1 MEEPRVLDNH
11 GNEKD
16 MVLVRQT
23 YGSDFARAPTDTLA
37 GATHV
42 YRLIELSE
50 KEGWSNID
58 TLVRGEDSQP
68 QACVTAAFYWPD
80 ASTLSRPGEWKR
92 TKYHHSTDTRGIVG
106 FALGHG
112 GHIRRAV
119 VAGSHA
125 IWVSEPTMPSDLGD
139 KMGMLAATNRRR
151 LKSIFQLHPLGMI
164 RLTIDSPPDGAVL
177 SVTEISVTG
186 TTEPGFTVTL
196 TVNGRQ
202 VPSVVANRN
211 GVYSFTRAP
220 LQGGVN
226 GLSAKASSPPGRPGV
241 RSGYDGGPS
250 LLGWRRMG
258 AEAQGVGG
266 GA

>member
-1 MEEPRVLDNH
+1 MAIRRTWCWSDRP
-11 GNEKD
+11 
-16 MVLVRQT
+16 MVRTSPGPQQT
-23 YGSDFARAPTDTLA
+23 CLA

-42 YRLIELSE
+42 YRLIEFSE

-58 TLVRGEDSQP
+58 TFVRGEDSQP
-68 QACVTAAFYWPD
+68 QASVAVAFYRPD

-92 TKYHHSTDTRGIVG
+92 RKYYHRSDTRGIVG

-112 GHIRRAV
+112 EHIRRAV

-125 IWVSEPTMPSDLGD
+125 VWVSEPTMPSDLGD
-139 KMGMLAATNRRR
+139 KVGMLAGRNRRH
-151 LKSIFQLHPLGMI
+151 LESVFQLHPLGMI
-164 RLTIDSPPDGAVL
+164 RLIIDSPSDGAVL

-196 TVNGRQ
+196 TVNGRH

-220 LQGGVN
+220 LQEGIN
-226 GLSAKASSPPGRPGV
+226 GLSAKASSPRGRPGV
-241 RSGYDGGPS
+241 GSGYDGGPS

>member
-1 MEEPRVLDNH
+1 MEEPRVLDTY

-23 YGSDFARAPTDTLA
+23 CGSDFARAPTDTLA

-58 TLVRGEDSQP
+58 TFVRGEDSQP
-68 QACVTAAFYWPD
+68 QACVTVAFYWPD
-80 ASTLSRPGEWKR
+80 ASTLSRSGEWKR
-92 TKYHHSTDTRGIVG
+92 RKYYHRTDTRGVVG
-106 FALGHG
+106 FGLGHG
-112 GHIRRAV
+112 GDIRRAV

-139 KMGMLAATNRRR
+139 KVGMLAGTNRRH
-151 LKSIFQLHPLGMI
+151 LESVFQLHPLGMI
-164 RLTIDSPPDGAVL
+164 RLTIDSPSDGAVL

-186 TTEPGFTVTL
+186 TTQPGFTVTL
-196 TVNGRQ
+196 TVNGRH

-211 GVYSFTRAP
+211 GV
-220 LQGGVN
+220 
-226 GLSAKASSPPGRPGV
+226 
-241 RSGYDGGPS
+241 
-250 LLGWRRMG
+250 
-258 AEAQGVGG
+258 
-266 GA
+266 